1 MSEIL
6 LPLLG
11 GLFCIG
17 IAFLAL
23 IGVVVL
29 LYINHTR
36 SRKMVAIN
44 PNWPTVPGRVT
55 VARVEESVRTRVD
68 DDAFYSPFIEF
79 EYIVEGQVYTGK
91 QAVGRP
97 SNLEAMAKRT
107 LAKFPPGTE
116 VVVYYNLEKP
126 DETRL
131 LMK

>member
-6 LPLLG
+6 LPLIT

-23 IGVVVL
+23 VGVIVL

-36 SRKMVAIN
+36 SRKMMAIN
-44 PNWPTVPGRVT
+44 PNWPAVPGRVT
-55 VARVEESVRTRVD
+55 VARVEECDRTKVD
-68 DDAFYSPFIEF
+68 DDTFYSPFIEF
-79 EYIVEGQVYTGK
+79 EYTVVGQVYTGK

-97 SNLEAMAKRT
+97 SNLES
-107 LAKFPPGTE
+107 LATRILAHYPPGTE

-126 DETRL
+126 DEARL
-131 LMK
+131 LVK